1 MQKNFFVI
9 LSIILLT
16 LILFYVYKYTVD
28 ARELNYEYYKIQIIL
43 ISFLLLGSIFLIFL
57 KIKNSNLCNY
67 FISCCSVWI
76 LYI

>member
-28 ARELNYEYYKIQIIL
+28 ARELNYEYYKIHIIL
-43 ISFLLLGSIFLIFL
+43 ISFLLLGSIF
-57 KIKNSNLCNY
+57 
-67 FISCCSVWI
+67 
-76 LYI
+76 

>member
-28 ARELNYEYYKIQIIL
+28 ARELNYEYYKIHIIL

-57 KIKNSNLCNY
+57 KKFKLMQL
-67 FISCCSVWI
+67 FH
-76 LYI
+76 